1 MRKQRS
7 GSSSQKKPG
16 RGRLGIDIERPHRDV
31 DIARVMRADS
41 ADAFIRNPDDGDMNV
56 EDDLA
61 ESLAEEFVHSAT
73 SGENQA
79 EETLDQVVPEEIG
92 GPFIETSAEE
102 EFADDVDESNP
113 TDAEPEPMPRAV
125 TGLSARPR
133 RE

>member
-7 GSSSQKKPG
+7 GSHKVRSRP
-16 RGRLGIDIERPHRDV
+16 DTEVERPRRDV
-31 DIARVMRADS
+31 AVERVMRADS
-41 ADAFIRNPDDGDMNV
+41 ADAFIRNPDDGDVNV

-79 EETLDQVVPEEIG
+79 EDTLDQVVPEEIG
-92 GPFIETSAEE
+92 GPFVETSADE
-102 EFADDVDESNP
+102 EFADGTDESNP
-113 TDAEPEPMPRAV
+113 ADAEAEPMPRAV
-125 TGLSARPR
+125 TGLSSRPT

>member
-7 GSSSQKKPG
+7 GTHRVKS
-16 RGRLGIDIERPHRDV
+16 RLGTEVERPRRDV
-31 DIARVMRADS
+31 EIERVMRADS
-41 ADAFIRNPDDGDMNV
+41 ADAFIRNPDDGDVNV

-79 EETLDQVVPEEIG
+79 EEALDQIVPEEIG
-92 GPFIETSAEE
+92 GPFVETSAEE

-125 TGLSARPR
+125 TGLSARPK

>member
-7 GSSSQKKPG
+7 GSPKVKSQ
-16 RGRLGIDIERPHRDV
+16 LNTDVERPRRDV

-41 ADAFIRNPDDGDMNV
+41 ADAFIRNPDDGEVNV
-56 EDDLA
+56 DDDLA
-61 ESLAEEFVHSAT
+61 ETLAEDFVHAAT
-73 SGENQA
+73 SGEDQDA
-79 EETLDQVVPEEIG
+79 DALDQVVPEEIG
-92 GPFIETSAEE
+92 GPFVETSAEE

-125 TGLSARPR
+125 NGLSARPK